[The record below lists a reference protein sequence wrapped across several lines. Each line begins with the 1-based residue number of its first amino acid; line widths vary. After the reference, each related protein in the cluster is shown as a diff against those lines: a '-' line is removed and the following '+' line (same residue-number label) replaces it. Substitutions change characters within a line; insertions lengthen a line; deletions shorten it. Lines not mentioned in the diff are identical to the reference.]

1 MSKAFIFF
9 AALALILLVSC
20 TGYKIETFYIGQ
32 GNMQFF
38 IPPFE
43 MEGDQ
48 NDAFLDF
55 TCRSGD
61 IPNSDVILNFS
72 VFFDEDNAIN
82 EIQSASIII
91 DNKKHYVD
99 SLQRLYVDF
108 VDNKIRYTCRITR
121 TTFIEFFES
130 EAPGFAVVAAD
141 QEIVFVAGSDYEEA
155 RQLIRKQILPQLK
168 N

>member
-1 MSKAFIFF
+1 MSKAIIFF
-9 AALALILLVSC
+9 AAIALAMLVSC
-20 TGYKIETFYIGQ
+20 SGYKIESFYIGQ

-38 IPPFE
+38 IPPYE

-82 EIQSASIII
+82 EIQSASMVMN
-91 DNKKHYVD
+91 NKKHYVD
-99 SLQRLYVDF
+99 SLQKLYVDF

-121 TTFIEFFES
+121 TAFIEFFDS
-130 EAPGFAVVAAD
+130 EAPDFVVVAAE
-141 QEIVFVAGSDYEEA
+141 QEIIFAAGSDYEEA
-155 RQLIRKQILPQLK
+155 KQLIRKQILPQLK